1 MKSKEHFFSKR
12 RSYNKKKKL
21 TRKNKRKYKGGS
33 STHNTLEQSDD
44 KEKLVVCPEDCEPGD
59 TIAIE
64 VDGEQVEL
72 EIPEGVAP
80 GDAFEVNFA
89 EEEDSILRSPSSI
102 LSVDFSEDSE
112 GEGGE
117 PLSDDKEKLRICE
130 EELVKYKQAERD
142 AGDELVET
150 SLLARGHHVVQL
162 VRQVKQERAKSQRL
176 EEENKFIR
184 RRRRVERAGLVAERR
199 KSQRLGS
206 TNAAY
211 AEENKDLREQAA
223 QQAEHVAK
231 VLSYLDQVMPMSPAR
246 EKAARE
252 KAAREKA
259 AREKAARRQ
268 LIEGARREM
277 STLAASKS
285 STPHQI
291 EAALAKYTSYPTELN
306 DVRRVLIERLESTR
320 TTKGQPKR
328 GQYEG
333 FIRSPAP
340 TPNPRHGQ
348 RREFVRSPAPTPS
361 PRHGQEREFVL
372 SPAPFTST
380 GPRHGQERGD
390 SRSPAP
396 TPSPRH
402 GQGR

>member
-1 MKSKEHFFSKR
+1 
-12 RSYNKKKKL
+12 
-21 TRKNKRKYKGGS
+21 
-33 STHNTLEQSDD
+33 
-44 KEKLVVCPEDCEPGD
+44 VVCPEDCEPGD

-64 VDGEQVEL
+64 VDGELVEL

-176 EEENKFIR
+176 DEENKFIR
-184 RRRRVERAGLVAERR
+184 RGRRVERAGLVAERR

-206 TNAAY
+206 TNTAY
-211 AEENKDLREQAA
+211 AEENKDLREQ
-223 QQAEHVAK
+223 VAT
-231 VLSYLDQVMPMSPAR
+231 VLSYLDQVMPMSPA
-246 EKAARE
+246 
-252 KAAREKA
+252 
-259 AREKAARRQ
+259 Q
-268 LIEGARREM
+268 
-277 STLAASKS
+277 
-285 STPHQI
+285 
-291 EAALAKYTSYPTELN
+291 
-306 DVRRVLIERLESTR
+306 
-320 TTKGQPKR
+320 GQPKR

-361 PRHGQEREFVL
+361 PRHGQER
-372 SPAPFTST
+372 
-380 GPRHGQERGD
+380 
-390 SRSPAP
+390 
-396 TPSPRH
+396 
-402 GQGR
+402 